1 MLSFEFNG
9 KSSEEYNLIVTTIE
23 ENDSLESRTLQLG
36 EKNRY
41 RPRENHF
48 GAIYDNNYT
57 FIVSVIKN
65 PCRSNILP
73 KLTDEGNLIYEAT
86 LPSLNNG
93 VLTFPRGYYADVIS
107 GNMYVRDIDYFTSS
121 DIRKI
126 SAWLTS
132 PQYPRLF
139 KFIGSEYFQ
148 EDVEYFATI
157 TSIETENVGSP
168 CELKFTVTCDAPF
181 GYSPEIVHQGIS
193 RIVINDSGAIGMEPY
208 DIVIN
213 NNSDCYEDY
222 VYPIIKLEVTNDS
235 TIDITNRTDNDSI
248 SFNTKKGDHICIDCK
263 MLKVYDYVTNKAIPL
278 SQLGIT
284 DVAKIY
290 WPRLCYGEN
299 EIFITGDVN
308 ITISYREYRK
318 VGVFA

>member
-23 ENDSLESRTLQLG
+23 ENDSLESRSLQLG
-36 EKNRY
+36 EKNKY

-57 FIVSVIKN
+57 FTVSVIKN

-73 KLTDEGNLIYEAT
+73 KLTDEGTLIYEAT

-93 VLTFPRGYYADVIS
+93 VLTFPRGYYADVTS

-139 KFIGSEYFQ
+139 KFIGSDYFQ
-148 EDVEYFATI
+148 EEIEYFATI
-157 TSIETENVGSP
+157 TSIETENVGFP

-181 GYSPEIVHQGIS
+181 GYSPETIYQGVS
-193 RIVINDSGAIGMEPY
+193 RIVISDSGAIGMEPY
-208 DIVIN
+208 DVVIN

-222 VYPIIKLEVTNDS
+222 IYPVIKLEITDDS
-235 TIDITNRTDNDSI
+235 TINITNQTDNGSI
-248 SFNTKKGDHICIDCK
+248 SFDAKQGDHICIDSK
-263 MLKVYDYVTNKAIPL
+263 MLKVYNYVTNKAIPL

-284 DVAKIY
+284 DVANIY

-299 EIFITGDVN
+299 NIFITGNANV
-308 ITISYREYRK
+308 TISYREYRK
-318 VGVFA
+318 AGVFA